1 MTALWWVLYL
11 TWWQYVPKEQREREV
26 KDGD

>member
-11 TWWQYVPKEQREREV
+11 TWWQYVPKVQREREV

>member
-1 MTALWWVLYL
+1 MNALWFALYM